1 MPRINE
7 PCHPP
12 RRHAN
17 TEIDEQGILSSR
29 SLLIMTIS
37 AATALLAG
45 ASAGISAAVALPASI
60 GVAGRVALGILDD
73 RRHPERTRQPELAL
87 RVSTAA
93 TPI

>member
-60 GVAGRVALGILDD
+60 GVAGRVALGILA
-73 RRHPERTRQPELAL
+73 AL
-87 RVSTAA
+87 GTGIVIGLTIAGTLNGLVNRS
-93 TPI
+93 